1 MFDLVHH
8 DPLPPVIPGRD
19 AVPLPDAR
27 SIRRLGAGF
36 CARHAVLPLRAVG
49 GVQPVAVADPERF
62 ALVSGRIRGVLGD
75 IVPLPADR
83 AEVAAA
89 IARHAG
95 LALSREA
102 EARCPPDRSCRNVRI
117 APVAAIGVLGLL
129 ALAICL
135 MPGRALIAGQ
145 LAAITL
151 LAIQTALYLVA
162 MLPRRIGRAIRTVP
176 TDLPVIS
183 LFLPLYRE
191 EDIAPMLLERIAALE
206 YPRDRLEVWL
216 IMECDDSVTARA
228 IARVALPDWAHVLTV
243 APGEIQTKPRAMNVA
258 LDFCRGSIV
267 GVYDA
272 EDAPAPD
279 QLLRVAARF
288 AAAKPNV
295 AALQGRLS
303 FYNTRASWLTRCF
316 SIDYAAWFWMIL
328 PAIGRLGWPIPLGG
342 TTIFMRRD
350 ALESVGG
357 WDAHNVTEDADLGLR
372 LARAG
377 WRTELIDSVT
387 LEEATARPRAWI
399 RQRSRW
405 QKGYAI
411 TWAAHMRHPL
421 RLIRDL
427 GPWGFVGVQVLFV
440 GSLAG
445 AALAPLLW
453 PFWLLLA
460 TLPGEAAAVASPGL
474 SWAVHVALG
483 ATLMIQAVGL
493 VVALLRQRRLS
504 LARWVPAMVLY
515 YPLATISLMKAVAEL
530 VTRPFYWD
538 KTPHGVTRPDS

>member
-1 MFDLVHH
+1 MFDLAHL
-8 DPLPPVIPGRD
+8 DPMSPVVPGRD

-27 SIRRLGAGF
+27 AIRKLGAGF
-36 CARHAVLPLRAVG
+36 CARHAVLPLRAG
-49 GVQPVAVADPERF
+49 SGFQPIAVADPDRF
-62 ALVSGRIRGVLGD
+62 TLVASRIRSVLGD
-75 IVPLPADR
+75 IVPVPTKRADLM
-83 AEVAAA
+83 AALT
-89 IARHAG
+89 RHGG
-95 LALSREA
+95 LALAREA
-102 EARCPPDRSCRNVRI
+102 EERCPPDRSCRGLRI
-117 APVAAIGVLGLL
+117 APSVAAGIGVLLVAAVCL
-129 ALAICL
+129 A
-135 MPGRALIAGQ
+135 PSRALIAGQ
-145 LAAITL
+145 VVAIGI

-162 MLPRRIGRAIRTVP
+162 MWPRRTGRMVRQAPSALP
-176 TDLPVIS
+176 TIS
-183 LFLPLYRE
+183 ILLPLYRE
-191 EDIAPMLLERIAALE
+191 EDIAPMLLERIEAVD
-206 YPRDRLEVWL
+206 YPRDRFEVWL
-216 IMECDDSVTARA
+216 IMECDDHVTARA
-228 IARVALPDWAHVLTV
+228 ISRVALPAWAHVLTV
-243 APGEIQTKPRAMNVA
+243 APGEVQTKPRAMNVA
-258 LDFCRGSIV
+258 LDFCRGTIV

-272 EDAPAPD
+272 EDAPESD

-342 TTIFMRRD
+342 TTIFLRRD
-350 ALESVGG
+350 ALEAVGG

-387 LEEATARPRAWI
+387 REEATARPLAWI
-399 RQRSRW
+399 KQRSRW

-421 RLIRDL
+421 RLIRDI
-427 GPWGFVGVQVLFV
+427 GPWGFVGVQVLFL

-460 TLPGEAAAVASPGL
+460 AAPLPYTPTLHALWVVQLGL
-474 SWAVHVALG
+474 GL
-483 ATLMIQAVGL
+483 TLVIQAIGL
-493 VVALLRQRRLS
+493 AIALSRQRRLE
-504 LARWVPAMVLY
+504 LARWIPVMMLY
-515 YPLATISLMKAVAEL
+515 YPLATISLCKAVAEL

-538 KTPHGVTRPDS
+538 KTAHGVTRPD